1 MINRSLSSPD
11 HSVILV
17 EKITSNKLR
26 NAILAYDIEGATAA
40 AREALGKGLD
50 PVEVIECV
58 LGPAMNEIGAK
69 FEREEIFLPDMMMA
83 ADALQAAVQVL
94 KQGIP
99 AAKKYS
105 PAKIVIGTIEGDVH
119 DIGKNIVATMLEA
132 AGYSVTDLGNDVPA
146 SNFVRRA
153 VEEGTNVI
161 AASALMTVTR
171 PNLSRIRGW
180 MKQLGVE
187 ERHKLIVGGGSVT
200 MEYAENIGA
209 DGYAKNAVEAAQV
222 IRKWLEVHSA

>member
-1 MINRSLSSPD
+1 MMLLERT
-11 HSVILV
+11 
-17 EKITSNKLR
+17 TSDKLR
-26 NAILAYDIEGATAA
+26 MAVLTYDMEGAMAA
-40 AREALGKGLD
+40 AREALEKGLD
-50 PVEVIECV
+50 PVEVIEDI
-58 LGPAMNEIGAK
+58 LGPAMKEIGAK

-83 ADALQAAVQVL
+83 ADALQGAVQVL

-99 AAKKYS
+99 VAQKYS

-146 SNFVRRA
+146 SNFVRKA
-153 VEEGTNVI
+153 VDEGTNVI

-187 ERHKLIVGGGSVT
+187 ERHKLIVGGGSVSA
-200 MEYAENIGA
+200 EFAENIGA
-209 DGYAKNAVEAAQV
+209 DGYARNAVEAAQLV
-222 IRKWLEVHSA
+222 KKWLKVHSA